1 MTEYPFIEY
10 NKFFDEYNIK
20 NGVLAN
26 QENLNKSVNLIKKEL
41 NVLYN
46 IQQIVA
52 GKKGIPWRENVKYQ
66 PGEIVYYNGQHFCA
80 KKENINTIPEI
91 IDYWDVIDVSNFT
104 QYLTADGFLSKTNEI
119 PYTPTKPYHP
129 STKKYVDDLLE
140 RLKKSDD
147 VFLRLDRPLNK
158 PYTPILDYQPATKR
172 YVDTRILQ
180 MRTDANLEVQSAKT
194 ANGLKIQDKNGIRN
208 LDSSKIFYGLNEFEF
223 MNGYEGLCIGG
234 DSNSYIRTT
243 ASGFLP
249 YSKDTQNGSTIGNS
263 QWKFSE
269 VWTHNLYADEFY
281 GKTNSEN
288 ADVAE
293 KYTCNEK
300 IEYGYLVG
308 IAKHSKTS
316 LILQVLK
323 SLQDCEPCEHC
334 KNLANLGKI
343 SLKSDKLQTLQTCN
357 KSLKSDKLQNCQT
370 LADPQK
376 SLKSENSAKSH
387 EIEKYN
393 KNTTFIGV
401 ISQNPGVKLNT
412 KLKNGVYVALK
423 GRVKVKI
430 KGNAKKGDVIIPYK
444 NGLGK
449 VKKFFNIFSKKVGIC
464 LSDSIVKNG
473 INEVEIYILY

>member
-10 NKFFDEYNIK
+10 NEFFDEYNIK

-52 GKKGIPWRENVKYQ
+52 GKKGIPWRENLKYQ
-66 PGEIVYYNGQHFCA
+66 PGEIVYYNEKHFCA

-91 IDYWDVIDVSNFT
+91 IDYWDIIDVSNFT

-119 PYTPTKPYHP
+119 PYEPIKPYHP

-180 MRTDANLEVQSAKT
+180 MRTDANLEVQSAKI

-208 LDSSKIFYGLNEFEF
+208 IDSSKFFYGLNEFEF

-288 ADVAE
+288 ADLAE

-300 IEYGYLVG
+300 IDYGYLVG
-308 IAKHSKTS
+308 IAKNCKNAKNS
-316 LILQVLK
+316 LK
-323 SLQDCEPCEHC
+323 SNTLQTCD
-334 KNLANLGKI
+334 NLANLAK
-343 SLKSDKLQTLQTCN
+343 
-357 KSLKSDKLQNCQT
+357 
-370 LADPQK
+370 
-376 SLKSENSAKSH
+376 NSANLAENSH

-393 KNTTFIGV
+393 KNTTFMGV

-430 KGNAKKGDVIIPYK
+430 KGNAKKGDIIIPYK